1 MIPIPGHLASGII
14 LSGIFRLNL
23 SVVLIATFMPDL
35 FDKPLRY
42 VFHIFPYGRNVLHSI
57 TGFCLVS
64 LIVLILWGGK
74 TGAGWA
80 VGHGGHILCDA
91 IGDIVAGADRT
102 YIPWF
107 WPFITYNFPHTSGFK
122 VNYCELTVEIILS
135 IIAFFMIWPWLINVP
150 ANLKIFYKIQI
161 RKK

>member
-1 MIPIPGHLASGII
+1 MIPVPGHLASGII
-14 LSGIFRLNL
+14 LSKVFRLNI

-42 VFHIFPYGRNVLHSI
+42 VFHIFPFGRNVLHSI
-57 TGFCLVS
+57 SGLCLVS
-64 LIVLILWGGK
+64 LIVFIFWGKK
-74 TGAGWA
+74 TGLSWA

-91 IGDIVAGADRT
+91 IGDIVAADRI

-107 WPFITYNFPHTSGFK
+107 WPFITYTFPHVSGFK
-122 VNYCELTVEIILS
+122 VNYCELTVEIIIS
-135 IIAFFMIWPWLINVP
+135 IIAFFMIWPWLKKVP
-150 ANLKIFYKIQI
+150 AKFYKIQI